1 MIGVRPIARSWSN
14 AMLAIDYLK
23 SVKLLDRGFAA
34 LPIGVGD
41 RCVPGDLLDEDVQ
54 RVLADAPGKP
64 LFGVSEEVL
73 RRLAEHAW
81 RVHAPRGTLI
91 QEQWGIARDLTLV
104 LSGQITILHV
114 QKPAPGE
121 GPQEAHAQVVE
132 TATAGDAI
140 GQSEF
145 LLDGVELNEAE
156 HGVTTNRYRATAL
169 VTQDAEIIS
178 CRDASFIRRDPEAL
192 QMVVNLG
199 ARVALSLYERHT
211 AAERLEFEERV
222 RRTLVNLVQLRE
234 LQPFSPAPQWYHFA
248 PRLSVDD
255 VKRLTGGSKES
266 VRLALRRLTGWDH
279 AGSGAFV
286 TPEASPFGW
295 ARGRGVL
302 VSQAALARLRP
313 SQG

>member
-1 MIGVRPIARSWSN
+1 
-14 AMLAIDYLK
+14 MLAIDYLK

-34 LPIGVGD
+34 LPIGVGT
-41 RCVPGDLLDEDVQ
+41 RCALDDLLGADVRQ
-54 RVLADAPGKP
+54 VLADVPGKP

-73 RRLAEHAW
+73 RRLADHAW

-104 LSGQITILHV
+104 LTGRVAILHV
-114 QKPAPGE
+114 QKPPPGE
-121 GPQEAHAQVVE
+121 SAQSAHAQVVE

-145 LLDGVELNEAE
+145 LLDGVELNESE

-169 VTQDAEIIS
+169 VTQDAELIS
-178 CRDASFIRRDPEAL
+178 CRDASFIRHDPAAL
-192 QMVVNLG
+192 QLVVNLG

-211 AAERLEFEERV
+211 AAERVEFEERV
-222 RRTLVNLVQLRE
+222 RETLVNLVQLRD
-234 LQPFSPAPQWYHFA
+234 LQPFGPAPQWYHFA

-279 AGSGAFV
+279 AASEAFV
-286 TPEASPFGW
+286 TPDEGPFGW

-302 VSQAALARLRP
+302 VSQTALARLRP
-313 SQG
+313 RA